1 MQKDKAKRKYDRNYH
16 VENEF
21 ICDNIFKACQK
32 QPYLD
37 STQKGKWGRG
47 KDDSPVNE
55 DEYLE
60 ELNKHR
66 ATSRLKTNVA
76 NTVSNTEGS
85 Y

>member
-1 MQKDKAKRKYDRNYH
+1 MQWQKEYLMQKDKAKRKYDRNYH

-55 DEYLE
+55 DEYP
-60 ELNKHR
+60 
-66 ATSRLKTNVA
+66 
-76 NTVSNTEGS
+76 SNNNPLPQ
-85 Y
+85 